1 MPLLDITA
9 AAGNFSDL
17 QIHSD
22 FEWVELPFN
31 LAPQNGYFVCKVVGE
46 SMNKRIPNGAYCL
59 FRQDGGGSREGKIVL
74 VQSTA
79 IQDADFGSG
88 YTIKEYH
95 SKKII
100 TDEGWQHS
108 TINLEP
114 LSDDLSYHTIELV
127 SDELTN
133 FKVVGVFDRVLA

>member
-1 MPLLDITA
+1 M
-9 AAGNFSDL
+9 
-17 QIHSD
+17 
-22 FEWVELPFN
+22 
-31 LAPQNGYFVCKVVGE
+31 
-46 SMNKRIPNGAYCL
+46 
-59 FRQDGGGSREGKIVL
+59 
-74 VQSTA
+74 QSTA

-127 SDELTN
+127 SDELTD